1 MTREVPPTR
10 VAPGVHPV
18 SIVALRLPLVCAPA
32 GRFAP
37 PPWDRNSADWRRLD
51 DQLPQDHR
59 ARQVDQAVAQLD
71 LAPLFAAYAG
81 TGSLA
86 HRPDLILKVVLF
98 EVQRGRH
105 SPAQWA
111 EDFLFDQACQWLAL
125 GIRPSRSRLYA
136 FPDRLRPPFAGPPR
150 PV

>member
-18 SIVALRLPLVCAPA
+18 SIVALPLPLVCAPV

-59 ARQVDQAVAQLD
+59 ARQVDQAVGQLD

-81 TGSLA
+81 TGSPA
-86 HRPDLILKVVLF
+86 PRPAPSPNGVLF
-98 EVQRGRH
+98 TVR
-105 SPAQWA
+105 
-111 EDFLFDQACQWLAL
+111 
-125 GIRPSRSRLYA
+125 
-136 FPDRLRPPFAGPPR
+136 
-150 PV
+150 